1 MTTSSTKTTFSADPY
16 ASRLAE
22 KWEAVERVD
31 PVIWNDRY
39 AGPLDRK
46 QLDRFQQDGLLSIEQ
61 LVGTDEAH
69 ELLATAKRLAAEAN
83 PNDESIVMEPGGGA
97 VRSIFRVHRT
107 NERFR
112 ALCGDSRLVE
122 VARQILGS
130 DVYIHQSRIN
140 FKPGFTGKEFF
151 WHSDFETWHMEDG
164 MPRMRALSMSL
175 SLTANHLFNGPL
187 MLVPGSHRTYL
198 RCAGETP
205 DHHYRSSLKK
215 QEYGVP
221 SRDALRLLI
230 ERSDG
235 IQAATGSPGSAILF
249 DCNTMHGSV
258 ANLSP
263 DDRTNLFVVFN
274 SIENKLVEPFG
285 GKPPRPAFLAER

>member
-1 MTTSSTKTTFSADPY
+1 MTTSTETAFSSDPY
-16 ASRLAE
+16 VSRLADH
-22 KWEAVERVD
+22 WEAVDRAD

-46 QLDRFQQDGLLSIEQ
+46 QLEHFQQDGMFSIEQ
-61 LVGTDEAH
+61 LIGADEAD
-69 ELLATAKRLAAEAN
+69 ELLATAQQLAAEAT
-83 PNDESIVMEPGGGA
+83 PHDESIVIEPGSGA
-97 VRSIFRVHRT
+97 VRSIFRVHQT
-107 NERFR
+107 SERFR
-112 ALCGDSRLVE
+112 ALCRDSRLVDA
-122 VARQILGS
+122 ARQILGS

-140 FKPGFTGKEFF
+140 FKPGFSGKEFF

-175 SLTANHLFNGPL
+175 SLTPNHSFNGPL
-187 MLVPGSHRTYL
+187 MLVPGSHRTYI

-205 DHHYRSSLKK
+205 DQHYRSSLKK

-221 SRDALRLLI
+221 SREALRLLI
-230 ERSDG
+230 ERGGG
-235 IQAATGSPGSAILF
+235 IRAATGSPGSATFF